1 MAEVNKCSQLMSSK
15 NAIEAQEKYSSVNAF
30 QTMYDMQN
38 SLQQMLHEKLPLY
51 NPNPNNLETVG
62 QIFDYLREN
71 KQAIDDEYR
80 ELIDALPGMSLPEK
94 ERSALWKRWK
104 SNHCN
109 IRDIKFADL
118 SEEDKFEL
126 QFECCDILHFYLN
139 MMIALKI
146 TPEQMF
152 TMYYSKNHA
161 NVERYNSGY

>member
-1 MAEVNKCSQLMSSK
+1 MAEVNKCSQLMSSEQ
-15 NAIEAQEKYSSVNAF
+15 AIEAQEKYAHVNAF

-38 SLQQMLHEKLPLY
+38 TLQQMLHEKLPLN

-62 QIFDYLREN
+62 EIFDYVREN

-80 ELIDALPGMSLPEK
+80 ELVDALPGMSLPEK

-104 SNHCN
+104 SNHN
-109 IRDIKFADL
+109 GIRDIKFSDL
-118 SEEDKFEL
+118 SEEDKYEL

-146 TPEQMF
+146 TPQQMF
-152 TMYYSKNHA
+152 TMYYAKNNA
-161 NVERYNSGY
+161 NAQRYANGY